1 MFCDETTMI
10 SFALLL
16 DFNLFPW
23 FSGYLD
29 ADNGIY
35 IKTIEDSCMQMKKK
49 IEISSGRNK
58 RLHHIW
64 I

>member
-1 MFCDETTMI
+1 MVCDETTMI

-35 IKTIEDSCMQMKKK
+35 IKTIGDSCMQMKKK

-58 RLHHIW
+58 RLHHIR